1 MSVRLAMLARDE
13 ADCMLDIRDSA
24 RGLYDDWIVL
34 VDDRTEDATEDA
46 AYSTLEGP
54 GQTVR
59 FAFEDFS
66 QARNLLL
73 ERARVGLDPK
83 EDFILLCDP
92 DSPPTGVLPGLVH
105 DWYAAPW
112 RMGQVEWRMPV
123 LLRAGLE
130 CHYEG
135 AAHELLVI
143 DAAATSGIAGGM
155 LVTVHPKPLS
165 QERNELYLELLIP
178 EATTNARAAF
188 YLART
193 YADLQ
198 RRGEAIE
205 AYLHCAQ
212 MMQPA
217 EQAYLAV
224 LGAGQQLAPLDVE
237 LARVLWER
245 AREMRPHR
253 GETLYH
259 LAWLANQVRDPQK
272 AAAYCAEAVQ
282 LPPCPDGLFVNR
294 WAERE
299 GVLLELGRALE
310 RLRAD
315 DAPTLTEDS

>member
-13 ADCMLDIRDSA
+13 ADCMLEIRDAA

-34 VDDRTEDATEDA
+34 VDDRTTDATEDA

-54 GQTVR
+54 GQTER
-59 FAFEDFS
+59 FTFEDFS

-73 ERARVGLDPK
+73 EKARVGLDPRL
-83 EDFILLCDP
+83 DFILLCDP
-92 DSPPTGVLPGLVH
+92 DSPPAGSLPGLIH
-105 DWYAAPW
+105 DWYAATW
-112 RMGQVEWRMPV
+112 RMGQVEWRMPA
-123 LLRAGLE
+123 LLRAGLA

-135 AAHELLVI
+135 AAHELLLI
-143 DAAATSGIAGGM
+143 TEEATSGVAEIVVA
-155 LVTVHPKPLS
+155 VAPKPFS
-165 QERNELYLELLIP
+165 TERNELYLELLIP
-178 EATTNARAAF
+178 AAPTDARAAF
-188 YLART
+188 YVART

-205 AYLHCAQ
+205 AFLHCAG

-245 AREMRPHR
+245 ARAMRPHR

-259 LAWLANQVRDPQK
+259 LAWLANQVGDPRG

-315 DAPTLTEDS
+315 DAPTLTED

>member
-1 MSVRLAMLARDE
+1 VSVRLAMLARDE
-13 ADCMLDIRDSA
+13 ADCMLEIRDAA

-34 VDDRTEDATEDA
+34 VDDRTTDATQEA
-46 AYSTLEGP
+46 AATTLEGS
-54 GQTVR
+54 GRSER
-59 FAFEDFS
+59 FTFQDFS

-73 ERARVGLDPK
+73 EKARVGLDPK

-92 DSPPTGVLPGLVH
+92 DSPPSGTLPGLIH
-105 DWYAAPW
+105 DWYAATW
-112 RMGQVEWRMPV
+112 RMGQVEWRIPT

-135 AAHELLVI
+135 AAHELLHVTQE
-143 DAAATSGIAGGM
+143 DATSGVSEIVVV
-155 LVTVHPKPLS
+155 VTPKPFS
-165 QERNELYLELLIP
+165 QERNELYLELLLP
-178 EATTNARAAF
+178 DAPTDARAAF

-205 AYLHCAQ
+205 AFLHCAQ

-224 LGAGQQLAPLDVE
+224 LGAGQQLAPLDVD

-245 AREMRPHR
+245 ARAMRPHR

-259 LAWLANQVRDPQK
+259 LAWLANQMGDAAK

-282 LPPCPDGLFVNR
+282 LAPCADGLFVNR
-294 WAERE
+294 WAD
-299 GVLLELGRALE
+299 LELGRALE

-315 DAPTLTEDS
+315 DVPTLPED